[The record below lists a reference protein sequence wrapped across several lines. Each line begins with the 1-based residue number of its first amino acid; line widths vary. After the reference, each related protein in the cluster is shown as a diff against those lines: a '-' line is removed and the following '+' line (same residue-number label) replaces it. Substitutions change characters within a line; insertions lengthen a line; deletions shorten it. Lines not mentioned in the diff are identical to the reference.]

1 MWNVK
6 WRVSVYYEVC
16 MFGLILY
23 VPSTIF
29 QLNRDGSSW
38 VEGPQRSDA
47 YEARSR
53 VKHSTTEPLR
63 SLYYEALALNTLV
76 SFKLLEFGDF
86 LNLDR
91 ACLRCL
97 IASLQ
102 SSLYHGLLLVG
113 FVEV

>member
-1 MWNVK
+1 MTYVFE
-6 WRVSVYYEVC
+6 S
-16 MFGLILY
+16 LI
-23 VPSTIF
+23 V
-29 QLNRDGSSW
+29 
-38 VEGPQRSDA
+38 
-47 YEARSR
+47 
-53 VKHSTTEPLR
+53 LR
-63 SLYYEALALNTLV
+63 ALALNTLT

-113 FVEV
+113 